1 MRRTIKYLIAA
12 FLILYVA
19 PAARGNDRGSSVSG
33 RVVDAATG
41 EAVSGAVINLVDTYL
56 WAVSDA
62 DGDFRIS
69 GVRDGTYQM
78 QVSFLGYVTAS
89 LQLTVRGDASGLVV
103 RLKESS
109 LAIEEVVVT
118 AQAGGD
124 NPNTT
129 FVIGD
134 DALKHMQVSNVADVA
149 ALLPGGKTVN
159 PDLTRD
165 GNNAFS
171 LRDGGETV
179 GNAKFGTA
187 VEVDGIRIGNNASFG
202 APDGVDTRNIAVANI
217 ESVEVLTGVPSAE
230 YGDLNSGIV
239 KIRTRK
245 GHTPWNVLLSANPR
259 TWQTSL
265 AKGFDLGGDRGTLNV
280 SGEWVRATKS
290 LVSPYTS
297 YTRRGLSAV
306 YGNTFR
312 RVLRFEAGVSANFG
326 GMNTEDDP
334 DAYTGEYI
342 RERANFLR
350 AHTSLTWLLNKSW
363 ITNLRFDAS
372 VNYSDDLEHAHL
384 YYSYAS
390 EQPAVHAT
398 QEGYYI
404 ADKLPY
410 TFFADRMVDSKEL
423 DWAASLK
430 YDWSRRWGRVRSS
443 LKAGVQWKATG
454 NVGRGEYYLDPTLA
468 PHQYRPRPYTSY
480 PYMHNVALYAEERV
494 TFPVGKTELDLT
506 AGVRMENLFV
516 RGTQYDGLNSLSPR
530 LNLRWRLADGIAVRG
545 GWGVIEK
552 LPSYYVLYPE
562 QEYRDIQTFGFSYN
576 NNESSYIYYTQPFTL
591 LYNEN
596 LRWQR
601 NHNAEVGVELD
612 LAGLSLSL
620 VGYYNRT
627 KLPYKYSVS
636 YTPFSYNVM
645 QLPDG
650 YTVPSA
656 PQVKVDPQTG
666 MVWMRGGDGE
676 YWVPMDVKVTDRT
689 FVRSTWADNGSDIVR
704 KGVELVV
711 DFPEI
716 NPIRTQIRLDAAYT
730 HTKYVDS
737 SLAYYYQT
745 GWSHTSLP
753 NRSYQYVGIYATG
766 SSSSTTANGRITQSL
781 DANLTA
787 VTHIPSA
794 RIIISCRLE
803 MSLLKRSQN
812 LSLYDGREYAF
823 NVGESDN
830 NPTGGSIYD
839 GNSYTAVWPVA
850 YMDFDGNVRPFTE
863 VEAAMPEFAHLILKS
878 NNAYTF
884 APDGYAPYFSANISI
899 TKEIGD
905 HVSLSFFANNFTNS
919 RRYVVSYA
927 TGVGAI
933 FTPSFYYGLTCRLKF

>member
-1 MRRTIKYLIAA
+1 MRGVVKYVTIALLA
-12 FLILYVA
+12 LYTVQEVYGDTHG
-19 PAARGNDRGSSVSG
+19 RIVSG
-33 RVVDAATG
+33 RVLDARTG

-56 WAVSDA
+56 WAVSD
-62 DGDFRIS
+62 GSGNFRIA
-69 GVRDGTYQM
+69 GVRDGEYVM
-78 QVSFLGYVTAS
+78 QVSFLGYVTES
-89 LQLTVRGDASGLVV
+89 RPLSVRGDVEGMTI
-103 RLKESS
+103 RLEESS

-118 AQAGGD
+118 AQAAGD

-159 PDLTRD
+159 PDLTQD
-165 GNNAFS
+165 NVFS
-171 LRDGGETV
+171 LRDGGATV
-179 GNAKFGTA
+179 GNARFGTA
-187 VEVDGIRIGNNASFG
+187 VEVDGIRLGNNASFG
-202 APDGVDTRNIAVANI
+202 VPDGAGTRNIAVANI

-245 GHTPWNVLLSANPR
+245 GHTPWNVLLSVNPR

-265 AKGFDLGGDRGTLNV
+265 AKGFDLGGDAGTLNV
-280 SGEWVRATKS
+280 SGEWARATKN

-297 YTRRGLSAV
+297 YTRRGFSAV

-312 RVLRFEAGVSANFG
+312 SVLRFEAGVSANFG
-326 GMNTEDDP
+326 GMDTEDDP

-342 RERANFLR
+342 RERENFLR
-350 AHTSLTWLLNKSW
+350 AHTSLVWLLNRSW
-363 ITNLRFDAS
+363 ITNLKFDAS
-372 VNYSDDLEHAHL
+372 VNYNDNLTHSHL
-384 YYSYAS
+384 YNSYAS
-390 EQPAVHAT
+390 QQPAVHVT
-398 QEGYYI
+398 EEGYFL

-410 TFFADRMVDSKEL
+410 TFFSDEMVDSREL

-430 YDWSRRWGRVRSS
+430 YEWARSWGRVRSS

-454 NVGRGEYYLDPTLA
+454 NAGRGEYYLDPSLA
-468 PHQYRPRPYTSY
+468 PHQYRPRPYSSY
-480 PYMHNVALYAEERV
+480 PWMHNVALYAEENMS
-494 TFPVGKTELDLT
+494 FPIGTTELSLV

-516 RGTQYDGLNSLSPR
+516 RGTQYDGLNSFSPR
-530 LNLRWRLADGIAVRG
+530 FNLRWRFADGIALRG
-545 GWGVIEK
+545 GWGVTEK

-562 QEYRDIQTFGFSYN
+562 QDYRDIQTFGFSYN
-576 NNESSYIYYTQPFTL
+576 NNESSYVYYTQPFGL
-591 LYNEN
+591 LYNGN

-601 NHNAEVGVELD
+601 NHNAEVGFDLD
-612 LAGLSLSL
+612 LAGMRLSL

-627 KLPYKYSVS
+627 KAPYKYSAS

-650 YTVPSA
+650 FSVPA
-656 PQVKVDPQTG
+656 DPRVKVDPQTG
-666 MVWMRGGDGE
+666 MVWMRGGEDT
-676 YWVPMDVKVTDRT
+676 YWVPMEVKVTDRT
-689 FVRSTWADNGSDIVR
+689 FVRTTYADNGADIVR
-704 KGVELVV
+704 KGLELVV

-716 NPIRTQIRLDAAYT
+716 NPIRTQIRLDAAYS
-730 HTKYVDS
+730 HTEYVDS

-753 NRSYQYVGIYATG
+753 DRSYQYVGIYATG
-766 SSSSTTANGRITQSL
+766 GSSATTVNGKVTQSL

-823 NVGESDN
+823 NVSESDN
-830 NPTGGSIYD
+830 HPTGGSIYD
-839 GNSYTAVWPVA
+839 GDSYTAVWPVA
-850 YMDFDGNVRPFTE
+850 YMDLEGNIHPFTE
-863 VEAAMPEFAHLILKS
+863 VEAARPEFAHLILKS

-919 RRYVVSYA
+919 RPYVASYA
-927 TGVGAI
+927 TGVRAL
-933 FTPSFYYGLTCRLKF
+933 FTPAFYYGLTCRLKF